1 MKKIDE
7 KRAFF
12 RPKGPS
18 PNLDFQ
24 FFAIEKKIGSSPIPS
39 KNDQFLGIA
48 KNRTKWMAFP

>member
-1 MKKIDE
+1 VKKIDE